1 MPLQSMPSDCVE
13 HFCMKALFYY
23 GARGEEERRVLLI
36 NSCLLGEAKPNVIL
50 NISLKVCAKWLSG
63 V

>member
-1 MPLQSMPSDCVE
+1 
-13 HFCMKALFYY
+13 MKALFYY
-23 GARGEEERRVLLI
+23 VVGRGQEEQRVPLI
-36 NSCLLGEAKPNVIL
+36 NSCLLGKAKPNVIL